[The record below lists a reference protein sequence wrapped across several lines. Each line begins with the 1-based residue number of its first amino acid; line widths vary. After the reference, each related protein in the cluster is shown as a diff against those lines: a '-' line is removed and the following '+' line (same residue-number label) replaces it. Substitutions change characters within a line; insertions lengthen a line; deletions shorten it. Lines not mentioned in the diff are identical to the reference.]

1 MKACRRGFT
10 LIETMIVVSIIG
22 IPAAIAI
29 PAYQDYTIRSK
40 VSEGL
45 MLASSAKTAIA
56 QAYLSNDMTGL
67 GAAADDW
74 NAAFVPS
81 KYVGNIQ
88 ADDDTGVITVTYAA
102 ANLPAAGGMTLL
114 LSPFIAGA
122 PLAAGAT
129 GGIDWACTSASN
141 VTATQHG
148 MAAAALGT
156 LAARYAPSECQ

>member
-22 IPAAIAI
+22 ILAAIAI

-45 MLASSAKTAIA
+45 MLASSAKTAIS
-56 QAYLSNDMTGL
+56 QAYLSNDMTLL

-81 KYVGNIQ
+81 KYGGNIQ

-102 ANLPAAGGMTLL
+102 AN
-114 LSPFIAGA
+114 
-122 PLAAGAT
+122 
-129 GGIDWACTSASN
+129 
-141 VTATQHG
+141 
-148 MAAAALGT
+148 
-156 LAARYAPSECQ
+156 

>member
-10 LIETMIVVSIIG
+10 LIEMMIVVAIIG
-22 IPAAIAI
+22 ILAAIAI

-45 MLASSAKTAIA
+45 MLASSAKVAIA
-56 QAYLSNDMTGL
+56 EAFLSNEMTGL
-67 GAAADDW
+67 GTAADDW
-74 NAAFVPS
+74 NAAFVAS

-88 ADDDTGVITVTYAA
+88 ADDNTGVITVTYDA

-129 GGIDWACTSASN
+129 GSIDWACTSASN
-141 VTATQHG
+141 ITAIQHG
-148 MAAAALGT
+148 MGAAALGT
-156 LAARYAPSECQ
+156 LTARYAPSECQ